1 MIEVGRTAREVALFC
16 SDMHLGDHDPRT
28 AALFLDRLDA
38 QARTASHLFLLGDLF
53 EAWVGDDQ
61 PDTVSQALLGRLA
74 ALAAAGTRVYAM
86 RGNRDFL
93 LDVAFP
99 PEAATRPARSF
110 GERSGATLIDDP
122 CTVTL
127 FGEPVLLAHGDALCV
142 DDVDYQRARAL
153 ARSDGWQRDFLA
165 RPLDE
170 RLRIAR
176 ELRGES
182 RRVQAARAMGDA
194 DPGDVAPEAV
204 EAAMRSAGVRTMVHG
219 HTHRPACQRGAVDCA
234 PARGWVLP
242 GWHAG
247 SDGPSRGGFLRVD
260 ASGWSSIGYPVVGAI
275 DGASDGSIDP

>member
-1 MIEVGRTAREVALFC
+1 MIEVGRAAREAALFC

-28 AALFLDRLDA
+28 AALFFERLDGE
-38 QARTASHLFLLGDLF
+38 ARAASHLFLLGDLF

-61 PDTVSQALLGRLA
+61 PDAVARELLDRLS

-99 PEAATRPARSF
+99 PAAAARPAQPFR
-110 GERSGATLIDDP
+110 ERSGAALLEDP
-122 CTVTL
+122 CTVML
-127 FGEPVLLAHGDALCV
+127 FGEPVLLAHGDALCT
-142 DDVDYQRARAL
+142 DDVDYQHARAL
-153 ARSDGWQRDFLA
+153 ARSEGWQRDFLA

-194 DPGDVAPEAV
+194 DPGDVNPRAID
-204 EAAMRSAGVRTMVHG
+204 AAMRAARVRTMVHG
-219 HTHRPACQRGAVDCA
+219 HTHRPACHRWKLDGA
-234 PARGWVLP
+234 PACRWVLP
-242 GWHAG
+242 DWHAG
-247 SDGPSRGGFLRVD
+247 RAGLERGGFLRVD
-260 ASGWSSIGYPVVGAI
+260 ATGWTTTGGPAGN
-275 DGASDGSIDP
+275 

>member
-16 SDMHLGDHDPRT
+16 SDMHLGDHDART
-28 AALFLDRLDA
+28 AAHFLERLDA

-61 PDTVSQALLGRLA
+61 PDAVARELIDRLA

-99 PEAATRPARSF
+99 PEAATRPVRSF
-110 GERSGATLIDDP
+110 GERTGATLIDDP

-170 RLRIAR
+170 RLRIAG

-204 EAAMRSAGVRTMVHG
+204 EAAMRNAGVRTMVHG
-219 HTHRPACQRGAVDCA
+219 HTHRPACHRWTLDGA
-234 PARGWVLP
+234 PARRWVLP
-242 GWHAG
+242 DWHAG
-247 SDGPSRGGFLRVD
+247 GNGSSRGGFLRVD
-260 ASGWSSIGYPVVGAI
+260 ASGWSPIGYPIGGTT
-275 DGASDGSIDP
+275 DDSISR

>member
-1 MIEVGRTAREVALFC
+1 VIEVGRTAREVALFC
-16 SDMHLGDHDPRT
+16 SDMHLGDHDART
-28 AALFLDRLDA
+28 AAHFLERLDA

-61 PDTVSQALLGRLA
+61 PDAVAQALLERLA

-99 PEAATRPARSF
+99 PEAATRPVRSF

-170 RLRIAR
+170 RLRIAG

-204 EAAMRSAGVRTMVHG
+204 EAAMRNAGVLRLVHG
-219 HTHRPACQRGAVDCA
+219 HTHRPACHRWTLDGA
-234 PARGWVLP
+234 PARRWVLP
-242 GWHAG
+242 DWHAG

-260 ASGWSSIGYPVVGAI
+260 ASGWSTIGWPVGGTTDDSIGR
-275 DGASDGSIDP
+275 